1 MEHFSIKS
9 IKHFITITKITP
21 ILIAFIHLINEIIS
35 FLGFNDI
42 PLNYIGGISLIP
54 IIYLYY
60 TSYVFKKDI
69 VDGENI
75 LKELNPQFAKDKA
88 RDDQIS
94 TLNNKVSNMEDTLNK
109 IVTMLSDSTK
119 H

>member
-60 TSYVFKKDI
+60 TSYVFK
-69 VDGENI
+69 
-75 LKELNPQFAKDKA
+75 LCSYY
-88 RDDQIS
+88 RM
-94 TLNNKVSNMEDTLNK
+94 NNKVSNMEDTLNK
-109 IVTMLSDSTK
+109 IVTMLSESTK

>member
-1 MEHFSIKS
+1 MENFSIKS

-21 ILIAFIHLINEIIS
+21 ILIAFIHLINEIVG

-60 TSYVFKKDI
+60 TSFVFKLCSYYRMKI
-69 VDGENI
+69 G
-75 LKELNPQFAKDKA
+75 
-88 RDDQIS
+88 
-94 TLNNKVSNMEDTLNK
+94 TLR
-109 IVTMLSDSTK
+109 I
-119 H
+119 